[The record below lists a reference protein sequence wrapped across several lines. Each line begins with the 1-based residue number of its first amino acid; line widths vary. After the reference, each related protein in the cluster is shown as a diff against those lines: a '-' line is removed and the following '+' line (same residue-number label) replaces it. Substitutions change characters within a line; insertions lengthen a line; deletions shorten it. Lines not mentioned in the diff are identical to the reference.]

1 MALRALPVARAACD
15 DVAAVGPHASG
26 RQRGR
31 CAFLCAHALDKL
43 ALSSPPPPHEQAPLA
58 LAPHP
63 GTVRTLAVTGVR
75 GRAWAIL

>member
-31 CAFLCAHALDKL
+31 CAFLCAHALDKI
-43 ALSSPPPPHEQAPLA
+43 ALSSPPLPL
-58 LAPHP
+58 PMSRHP
-63 GTVRTLAVTGVR
+63 LPSLHT
-75 GRAWAIL
+75 RAQFARSP